1 MMRDNET
8 RSMWLSN
15 DTEVEIGYEYLD
27 PERTVVLTQYDMD
40 HHITGQIH
48 FGVEDFSEV
57 EELLNAVRP
66 NGGVVTA
73 SQIKRG
79 AITAEKPKATH
90 TCGYGEEYGGRYW

>member
-27 PERTVVLTQYDMD
+27 PERTVVLTQYDTD
-40 HHITGQIH
+40 HHVTGQIR
-48 FGVEDFSEV
+48 FGVRDFSDM

-66 NGGVVTA
+66 NGGMITIKNGVVTA
-73 SQIKRG
+73 SKL
-79 AITAEKPKATH
+79 KATP
-90 TCGYGEEYGGRYW
+90 TCGYGAEYGGRYW

>member
-1 MMRDNET
+1 MRDNET

-40 HHITGQIH
+40 HRITGQIW
-48 FGVEDFSEV
+48 FPLNEFDDM

-66 NGGVVTA
+66 NGGVITA
-73 SQIKRG
+73 SQIKG
-79 AITAEKPKATH
+79 GVITTSKIKATP
-90 TCGYGEEYGGRYW
+90 TCDCGAEHGRFW